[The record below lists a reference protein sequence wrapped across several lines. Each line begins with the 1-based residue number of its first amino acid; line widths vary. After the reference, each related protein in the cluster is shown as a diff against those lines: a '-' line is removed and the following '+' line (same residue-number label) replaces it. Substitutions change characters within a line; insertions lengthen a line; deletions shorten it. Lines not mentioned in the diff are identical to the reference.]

1 MTTDQTIFDMRFRIR
16 YWLQSLDEEQRTQL
30 RGMAPEESLRSL
42 FEGARHAP
50 PLVGRPT

>member
-1 MTTDQTIFDMRFRIR
+1 MPLDQTTFDMRFRIR

-30 RGMAPEESLRSL
+30 RLMAPEESLRFL